1 MTESSN
7 PSANELSDQE
17 ACENVAEL
25 LKELQQGQCPRDD
38 SPETIMDQLLDG
50 LCYKDFPRLQ
60 CACTELTVKSKDR
73 KLDVFF
79 RSHITSMVATLNLYL
94 DAEFPTHGTMHL
106 SLQQKH

>member
-38 SPETIMDQLLDG
+38 SPETIMDQLLDD